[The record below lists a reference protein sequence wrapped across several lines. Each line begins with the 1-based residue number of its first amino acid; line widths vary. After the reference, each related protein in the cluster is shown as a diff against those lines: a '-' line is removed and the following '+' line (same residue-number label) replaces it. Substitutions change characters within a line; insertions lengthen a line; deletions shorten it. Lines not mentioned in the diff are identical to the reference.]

1 MESEQ
6 IGIDNLIKAEIEMQT
21 LRTNIQIQSGESGNG
36 MNWELRIDVYTLLC
50 IN

>member
-21 LRTNIQIQSGESGNG
+21 LRTNIQSGESGNG
-36 MNWELRIDVYTLLC
+36 MNWELGIDVYTLLC